1 MILNH
6 GNSLPRIFNEVFVVV
21 CDCIVIAHLSYQKSG
36 KALAN
41 VMNTEYSRDEKGM
54 IIKVN
59 MDQISNYFDIEGDE
73 GEKV

>member
-1 MILNH
+1 MAICF
-6 GNSLPRIFNEVFVVV
+6 RIFKEVFVV
-21 CDCIVIAHLSYQKSG
+21 ARLSYQKSG
-36 KALAN
+36 KALAD
-41 VMNTEYSRDEKGM
+41 VMDAEYSRDEKGM

>member
-1 MILNH
+1 MTICF
-6 GNSLPRIFNEVFVVV
+6 PEFNEVFVVV
-21 CDCIVIAHLSYQKSG
+21 GAHPSCQKSG

-41 VMNTEYSRDEKGM
+41 VMNTEYSRDENGM
-54 IIKVN
+54 IIKVT